1 VNNKDINMEESK
13 AISPEVKGLFD
24 TIKSQAKEYEKA
36 YKYLEI
42 EKLKLEQQRKD
53 LDRLMDDLRNEV
65 SYTTLKLNQKVQD
78 TLTFIETRTEKTIK
92 IYDNLENIVDLRD
105 SLSQLHGLVK
115 KQVSEV
121 ENFLKVE
128 IPKTLKEFDN
138 LLKNVKSKS
147 ESEMENILG
156 NFRHKMEKY
165 FESETQKLDQKNA
178 LKFKQQEARI
188 LNLEQKLTNLND
200 SLSDDIKNTLMEFTE
215 LRNKVS
221 NSSYQN
227 ADSYTNMQS
236 RIYSQI
242 DSFSKKFEN
251 FNKVISDV
259 ESWKKSS
266 LMQMNSNKTAME
278 SLDFTVSRL
287 LAKVA
292 GYEDIFAKNE
302 KKYRYAI
309 IISFISLM
317 GILGMLLKE
326 LGLY

>member
-1 VNNKDINMEESK
+1 MEESK

-105 SLSQLHGLVK
+105 SLAQLHGLVK

-138 LLKNVKSKS
+138 LLKSVKSKS
-147 ESEMENILG
+147 ETEMESILG

-178 LKFKQQEARI
+178 LKFKQQEARL
-188 LNLEQKLTNLND
+188 LNLEQKLSSISD
-200 SLSDDIKNTLMEFTE
+200 SLSADIKKTLIEFTE
-215 LRNKVS
+215 FRNKVS

-227 ADSYTNMQS
+227 DDSYTSMQS
-236 RIYSQI
+236 KINSQI
-242 DSFSKKFEN
+242 DSIVKKYEN

-266 LMQMNSNKTAME
+266 TMQMDTNKTALE

-292 GYEDIFAKNE
+292 GYEEIILSSG
-302 KKYRYAI
+302 KKYKLTLLMSILSFGGLI
-309 IISFISLM
+309 IL
-317 GILGMLLKE
+317 LLKE
-326 LGLY
+326 LGIF

>member
-1 VNNKDINMEESK
+1 MEESK

-138 LLKNVKSKS
+138 LLKSVKSKS
-147 ESEMENILG
+147 ETELDSILS
-156 NFRHKMEKY
+156 NFRQKMEKY

-178 LKFKQQEARI
+178 LKFKQQEARL
-188 LNLEQKLTNLND
+188 LNLEQKLTNIND
-200 SLSDDIKNTLMEFTE
+200 SLSDGIKNTLLEFAE

-221 NSSYQN
+221 NSSFQN
-227 ADSYTNMQS
+227 DDSYTNMQS
-236 RIYSQI
+236 RINSQI
-242 DSFSKKFEN
+242 DSLSKKFEN
-251 FNKVISDV
+251 LNKVILDV

-266 LMQMNSNKTAME
+266 LMQLDSNKTAME

-292 GYEDIFAKNE
+292 GYEEVIHNSG
-302 KKYRYAI
+302 KKYKLTLFMSI
-309 IISFISLM
+309 LSFGGFVL
-317 GILGMLLKE
+317 LLLKE
-326 LGLY
+326 FGLF

>member
-1 VNNKDINMEESK
+1 MEESK

-138 LLKNVKSKS
+138 LLKSVKSKS
-147 ESEMENILG
+147 ETELESILG
-156 NFRHKMEKY
+156 NFKNKMEKY

-178 LKFKQQEARI
+178 LKFKQQDTRLSA
-188 LNLEQKLTNLND
+188 LEQKITSIGD
-200 SLSDDIKNTLMEFTE
+200 SMNDDIRKIMMDYSDI
-215 LRNKVS
+215 RNKVS
-221 NSSYQN
+221 NSSFIN
-227 ADSYTNMQS
+227 DDSFTSLQYRLN
-236 RIYSQI
+236 SQI
-242 DSFSKKFEN
+242 ESIGKKYEN
-251 FNKVISDV
+251 YYKVITDI
-259 ESWKKSS
+259 ESWKKSCT
-266 LMQMNSNKTAME
+266 LHLDTNKTAIE
-278 SLDFTVSRL
+278 SMDFTVSRL

-292 GYEDIFAKNE
+292 GYEDVFAKSE
-302 KKYRYAI
+302 RKYKYAL
-309 IISFISLM
+309 IISVVSL
-317 GILGMLLKE
+317 LGLFGLILKE
-326 LGLY
+326 VVIF